1 MSITA
6 ASMLVELSTSV
17 WTATKTDR
25 EATVTVTADN
35 NAVSN
40 AAKVQK
46 NLMAGSS
53 LRKEISEAA
62 SQCRAWHTARTLP
75 WMDRGARLLPTSLFF
90 EYKTEMNKRK
100 AEFEALVSK
109 FLDEYPVLVQQ
120 AQVSLGTLF
129 DPGDYPSAQEVAT
142 KFGMTLTFSP
152 VPDSGDFRLDIPAE
166 DLAEVQASYE
176 QSFNSRVTEAMAV
189 PFEQMRT
196 LLLTM
201 VSKLTDDEDEGEI
214 KKRYHETLITNAT
227 NMCEMIPHMNLTNDP
242 KLENLRLR
250 LLDVVTSVTIEDIRE
265 SVYVRADTKQ
275 RLEAIMTKMGE

>member
-62 SQCRAWHTARTLP
+62 SQCRAWHAARTLP

-100 AEFEALVSK
+100 AEFEALVAK

-129 DPGDYPSAQEVAT
+129 DPGDYPSVQEVAT

-166 DLAEVQASYE
+166 DLAEVRASYE
-176 QSFNSRVTEAMAV
+176 QSFNDRVTEAMAV
-189 PFEQMRT
+189 PVEQLRA
-196 LLLTM
+196 LLLTT
-201 VSKLTDDEDEGEI
+201 VSKLTDDEGEGET

-250 LLDVVTSVTIEDIRE
+250 LLDVMSSVTIEDIRE
-265 SVYVRADTKQ
+265 SAYVRADTKQ